1 MDMGNIKIKYMS
13 IHTCGWYGVVRR
25 RLIPSKEAKLS
36 FNSLLNSFPWSDNK
50 TLGRPIRM
58 KTLHVHNQILLLQH
72 FLTDTAILFPF
83 FTLNR
88 RVATVA
94 AVLSAVG
101 MASTHLVK

>member
-1 MDMGNIKIKYMS
+1 MENIISTEFNNYKRILFKNTDMGNIKIKYMS

-58 KTLHVHNQILLLQH
+58 NTLHVNKQILLLQH
-72 FLTDTAILFPF
+72 FLITVTAAILFPF
-83 FTLNR
+83 LP
-88 RVATVA
+88 
-94 AVLSAVG
+94 
-101 MASTHLVK
+101 